1 MVAGLVIG
9 YQAWPPLR
17 AFNSALLKRQRQ
29 ILCTFIWRPRSSEW
43 SFMLTQNKYM
53 QAECIYNFCC
63 IKKNIFQ
70 QIHFQTYHLVLSSPN
85 LFQPKNYFHNGSPH
99 HFMKHPVHCRVIF
112 ICDGRLL
119 WLKHHLCNYKVL
131 LICDIRFLL
140 AQHKTMIHK
149 IILTVIFLIV
159 IPGQDACVEINDHLN
174 IPKKI
179 HPRIARTTAPPPPAP
194 TTPTTTPPP
203 PRTSTWPEVK

>member
-1 MVAGLVIG
+1 MIG

-17 AFNSALLKRQRQ
+17 AFDSALLKRQRQ
-29 ILCTFIWRPRSSEW
+29 ILCTQIQWVVSHNNTKQIYAS
-43 SFMLTQNKYM
+43 K
-53 QAECIYNFCC
+53 CIFNFCC

-85 LFQPKNYFHNGSPH
+85 LFQPKKYFHNGSPH

-131 LICDIRFLL
+131 LICNIRFLL

-159 IPGQDACVEINDHLN
+159 IIPGQDACVEINDHLN
-174 IPKKI
+174 IPKRI
-179 HPRIARTTAPPPPAP
+179 HPRSTLPPP
-194 TTPTTTPPP
+194 TPTTTTTPH
-203 PRTSTWPEVK
+203 TSTWPAVK

>member
-1 MVAGLVIG
+1 MHIHLET
-9 YQAWPPLR
+9 
-17 AFNSALLKRQRQ
+17 Q
-29 ILCTFIWRPRSSEW
+29 IQWVVSHDNTKQIYAS
-43 SFMLTQNKYM
+43 K
-53 QAECIYNFCC
+53 CIFNFCC

-174 IPKKI
+174 IQKRI
-179 HPRIARTTAPPPPAP
+179 HPRTTDP
-194 TTPTTTPPP
+194 PPP
-203 PRTSTWPEVK
+203 PRTSTWPEVKYLTLNLVWEGGGCACAWVGTG